1 MENLN
6 EAADV
11 IAKQRLKDAEM
22 FLCEVAEMKTET
34 PKHTPTPWTYERNG
48 RDVYFGKKPEA
59 PEGYTAYL
67 IGSSCVGKLA
77 NRKDANAEANAEFIV
92 RAVNAH
98 EDLLHFARIAAEYCM
113 SDDITDD
120 GRQRRDEAGRKLLQI
135 IALAEGPVTGQPIF
149 KSHGE
154 GK

>member
-98 EDLLHFARIAAEYCM
+98 EANERIKRAAMKYAAKYFARAEDPAAL
-113 SDDITDD
+113 T
-120 GRQRRDEAGRKLLQI
+120 DEAKELMQ
-135 IALAEGPVTGQPIF
+135 ALSEG
-149 KSHGE
+149 